1 MKLYL
6 PMTMDDYVKL
16 ISLGVYHLGCEDIV
30 TDITSVNFNLRKYIL
45 RKFQQDNGWNCDPIR
60 CDVTTSTYI
69 NDRFDVL
76 LALDADDKYVRLVD
90 NDDMYDIYSLPP
102 DLCRPFN
109 YSEYLTDWDYE
120 YGYPSIENIT
130 PIDILN
136 RFTMVGRRPNEY
148 EEDSDDNAYVQL
160 DRFTNAYVP
169 FVKRDWIVDCVFLNK
184 IYSDCHLLDNPYRL
198 GDDRKP
204 LLVSCRRDILNYCIE
219 KSIDIK
225 DFNKLIVISP
235 YAVDLT
241 HLLQDCESFNQR
253 VVFLPSN
260 DGVKR
265 EIYCGR
271 MFYNCK
277 SFNKDIVLPEG
288 VVSCDEMFSGCEKF
302 NGDVIIPDTA
312 VCCYRMFY
320 GCVSLNKSVAI
331 PKGVTDCEE
340 MFFECDSLEV
350 PIYVHKN
357 FNMGNAYLVE
367 SGKKFL
373 ISIVEDSNDD
383 EGEKVYEPR
392 HISRLSEEFYM
403 RYPYIK

>member
-6 PMTMDDYVKL
+6 PMTMGEYVEL
-16 ISLGVYHLGCEDIV
+16 ISSGIYHLGCEDIV
-30 TDITSVNFNLRKYIL
+30 TDITSEKFNLRKYIL
-45 RKFQQDNGWNCDPIR
+45 RNFQQDNGWDWDPIC
-60 CDVTTSTYI
+60 CDVTISTYI
-69 NDRFDVL
+69 NDRFDIL
-76 LALDADDKYVRLVD
+76 LTLDADDKYVRLVD
-90 NDDMYDIYSLPP
+90 NDGLYDIYSLPP

-120 YGYPSIENIT
+120 YGYPPIEDIT

-136 RFTMVGRRPNEY
+136 RFTMVGWRPNEY
-148 EEDSDDNAYVQL
+148 EDDSDDFYVQL
-160 DRFTNAYVP
+160 DRFTCAYVP

-184 IYSDCHLLDNPYRL
+184 IYSNCHLLDNPYRL
-198 GDDRKP
+198 CDDRRP

-219 KSIDIK
+219 KSINIK
-225 DFNKLIVISP
+225 EFNRPIIISP

-241 HLLQDCESFNQR
+241 HLLQDCESFNQK
-253 VVFLPSN
+253 VIFLPLE
-260 DGVKR
+260 DDTKR

-277 SFNKDIVLPEG
+277 NFNQDIVLPEG

-302 NGDVIIPDTA
+302 NSDVIIPDTA

-320 GCVSLNKSVAI
+320 GCTSLNKSIVI
-331 PKGVTDCEE
+331 PKSVTDCEE
-340 MFFECDSLEV
+340 MFFECDSLEA

-357 FNMGNAYLVE
+357 FNMGNVYLIE

-383 EGEKVYEPR
+383 KEDVICELK
-392 HISRLSEEFYM
+392 HISRLSEESYE